1 MGNNIL
7 AGRVVKFFIIA
18 LIIVFKG
25 LILQAQTHDHSHD
38 GHDHSQHDHSHEG
51 HDHSHGTTP
60 AGTNAPTPAGH
71 PATHA
76 ADGHHEGEQKLDV
89 GKLIIGHVTDANE
102 FHVAGKFAIPLPCIV
117 YNKHQGFEI
126 FMSNVFHHGHNS
138 YNGYVL
144 DHGVLKYV
152 DDPNFPKTGSNEI
165 NAIHDGKVSY
175 RGVEFT
181 ASRSSFYD
189 FSITKVVFTM
199 MLAVGLM
206 LWLFIGIARSYKT
219 NMVPKGLQS
228 FFEPIIIFIRDEVAK
243 PNLGHKYE
251 KYMPYLLTVFF
262 FIWISNM
269 IGLIPF
275 FPGSGNVMGNIA
287 VTATLALFTFI
298 LTNTAGNKHYW
309 GHIFNPPGT
318 PFPINLIII
327 LIEFLSVFI
336 KPFALMIRLFANIT
350 AGHIIILSLVSI
362 IFIFAEFA
370 GNAAGFGVSI
380 FASLFILFMNA
391 LELLVAALQ
400 AYIFTMLSAVFIG
413 QAIEEPHHH

>member
-1 MGNNIL
+1 VGSNIL
-7 AGRVVKFFIIA
+7 VSRLLKFFVIA
-18 LIIVFKG
+18 LIIAFKG
-25 LILQAQTHDHSHD
+25 LVLQAQPQDHSHD
-38 GHDHSQHDHSHEG
+38 GHDHSQHG
-51 HDHSHGTTP
+51 HDHNHDNTP
-60 AGTNAPTPAGH
+60 IQATPITAGQPDS
-71 PATHA
+71 HA
-76 ADGHHEGEQKLDV
+76 ADNHGGEKKLDV
-89 GKLIIGHVTDANE
+89 GSIILNHVTDANE
-102 FHVAGKFAIPLPCIV
+102 FHVAGNFSIPLPCIV
-117 YNKHQGFEI
+117 YNKYQGFDF
-126 FMSNVFHHGHNS
+126 FMSNVFHHGHQS
-138 YNGYVL
+138 HNGYVL

-152 DDPNFPKTGSNEI
+152 DDANFPKTGSVAVED
-165 NAIHDGKVSY
+165 IHDGDLHYQGQVFK
-175 RGVEFT
+175 
-181 ASRSSFYD
+181 ASRSAFYD

-199 MLAVGLM
+199 LLAMALM
-206 LWLFIGIARSYKT
+206 LWLFIGVARAYKT
-219 NMVPKGLQS
+219 RMVPKGFQS
-228 FFEPIIIFIRDEVAK
+228 FVEPIVIFIRDEVAK
-243 PNLGHKYE
+243 PNLGRHYE

-275 FPGSGNVMGNIA
+275 FPGGGNVMGNIA

-336 KPFALMIRLFANIT
+336 KPFALMIRLFANMT

-370 GNAAGFGVSI
+370 GNVAGFGVSI

-413 QAIEEPHHH
+413 QAIEEPQHH